1 MNHKLSG
8 AHLKRNNSNVDDAPR
23 NTNAEISNSS
33 LSDEFIEDDLHVK
46 NVGEHI
52 KKTNTKPDAENNSDE
67 DEAQNTKS
75 VAKSTA
81 TMSVATLLS
90 RATGFFRTWACAF
103 ALGNT
108 VLSSAYQV
116 ANNMPNMLYELVAG
130 GILTTAFLPV
140 YLTELENRGKKAAGN
155 FAGNL
160 MGIGAIVLGAVALL
174 ATIFAPQVIATQTFM
189 SSSQEDVEL
198 AIFFF
203 RFFAIQVLFYGVGAI
218 ISGILNGHKSFLWP
232 ALGPVFNN
240 VVVIA
245 TMFVYVFVAPIDA
258 TLAKSVLA
266 CGTSLG
272 VLVMMCVQIPAL
284 IKLKIPIKLHVD
296 FKDPTLIRTL
306 KIALPATVFVVVN
319 LVVVSVRNSF
329 SLGVASNGPSTLS
342 YAWLW
347 YQFPYGVIAVAL
359 STAMLTE
366 MSSAAAVKD
375 WPLFRRNVKSGLSGT
390 MFLIMPLAVLMIV
403 LAFELV
409 NLYHAGQFTADDVAE
424 VTVILR
430 VWALS
435 LPFYAGYMYMYRS
448 FSAMQDLGMVTWID
462 AAGRIVQA
470 ALYAILTTAGGE
482 NGLGLAGIPL
492 ADFVFYFTMFF
503 VLCFIMRKKIGE
515 YGLKTIFSTIL
526 KTVVASAVTG
536 VVAWLLHA
544 FAFSWVTLPGSSIA
558 TSIFNIVIIGIAGL
572 AAFYVVCK
580 LLRMK
585 EASLIGSVVGK
596 VGKKL
601 KH

>member
-1 MNHKLSG
+1 MSHRPSG
-8 AHLKRNNSNVDDAPR
+8 AHLRRSDSKPAETAETEAP
-23 NTNAEISNSS
+23 AESE
-33 LSDEFIEDDLHVK
+33 L
-46 NVGEHI
+46 
-52 KKTNTKPDAENNSDE
+52 AEAGTHTEPELAADSDE
-67 DEAQNTKS
+67 DTES

-81 TMSVATLLS
+81 TMSMATLLS

-140 YLTELENRGKKAAGN
+140 YMSVLKNKGRKDAGA

-160 MGIGAIVLGAVALL
+160 MGIGFVVLGLVALL

-189 SSSQEDVEL
+189 SSSKEDVEL

-203 RFFAIQVLFYGVGAI
+203 RFFAIQVLFYGMGAI

-240 VVVIA
+240 VVVIV
-245 TMFVYVFVAPIDA
+245 TMFAYVFLAPVDA
-258 TLAKSVLA
+258 TVAKAVLA
-266 CGTSLG
+266 IGTSLG

-284 IKLKIPIKLHVD
+284 LKLKIPIRFHIDLH
-296 FKDPTLIRTL
+296 DPMLVKTL

-329 SLGVASNGPSTLS
+329 SLGVVSNGPSTLS

-403 LAFELV
+403 LAYELV
-409 NLYHAGQFTADDVAE
+409 NLYHAGQFTEDDVAV
-424 VTVILR
+424 VTRILQI
-430 VWALS
+430 WALS

-462 AAGRIVQA
+462 AIGRIGQA
-470 ALYAILTTAGGE
+470 SLYALLTTLGGSE
-482 NGLGLAGIPL
+482 GLGLAGIPI

-503 VLCFIMRKKIGE
+503 VLCFVMRKKVGA
-515 YGLKTIFSTIL
+515 YGLGQVFSTL
-526 KTVVASAVTG
+526 AKTAIASVAAG
-536 VVAWLLHA
+536 VATWLVYDNVLGMIN
-544 FAFSWVTLPGSSIA
+544 LGGGSIA
-558 TSIFNIVIIGIAGL
+558 TSVFNIIVGGIFGL
-572 AAFYVVCK
+572 LVFYAMCK
-580 LLRMK
+580 VLRMQ
-585 EASLIGSVVGK
+585 EAALIGSVAGK
-596 VGKKL
+596 IKRKL
-601 KH
+601 VR

>member
-1 MNHKLSG
+1 MDQTQRARQAQLPQQPEPE
-8 AHLKRNNSNVDDAPR
+8 L
-23 NTNAEISNSS
+23 AEDS
-33 LSDEFIEDDLHVK
+33 EED
-46 NVGEHI
+46 
-52 KKTNTKPDAENNSDE
+52 TR
-67 DEAQNTKS
+67 S

-90 RATGFFRTWACAF
+90 RVTGFFRTWACAF

-140 YLTELENRGKKAAGN
+140 YLMELENNGRKAAGR

-160 MGIGAIVLGAVALL
+160 MSIGAVVLGAVALA
-174 ATIFAPQVIATQTFM
+174 ATVFAPQVIATQTFM
-189 SSSQEDVEL
+189 STSQEDVDL

-203 RFFAIQVLFYGVGAI
+203 RFFAIQVLFYGMGAI

-240 VVVIA
+240 VVVIV
-245 TMFVYVFVAPIDA
+245 TMFAYVFAAPIDA
-258 TLAKSVLA
+258 TVAKAILAI
-266 CGTSLG
+266 GTSLG

-284 IKLKIPIKLHVD
+284 LKLKIPIKLHINLH
-296 FKDPTLIRTL
+296 DPTLVRTL

-403 LAFELV
+403 LAYELV

-424 VTVILR
+424 VTVILQ

-462 AAGRIVQA
+462 AIGRIGQA
-470 ALYAILTTAGGE
+470 SLYALLTTMGGSD
-482 NGLGLAGIPL
+482 GLGLAGIPV
-492 ADFVFYFTMFF
+492 ADFVFYFSMFF
-503 VLCFIMRKKIGE
+503 VLCFVMRKKVGA
-515 YGLKTIFSTIL
+515 YGLGQVFSTVA
-526 KTVVASAVTG
+526 KTAVGSVAAG
-536 VVAWLLHA
+536 LAAWLLH
-544 FAFSWVTLPGSSIA
+544 SYVLPWASIGGSSIA
-558 TSIFNIVIIGIAGL
+558 TSIFKIVVAGIAGL
-572 AAFYVVCK
+572 AVFCLACK
-580 LLRMK
+580 LMRMK
-585 EASLIGSVVGK
+585 EAALIGAVVGK
-596 VGKKL
+596 VTGKFKR
-601 KH
+601 